1 MCTCGCRAPMNNCP
15 MGPTVTGCD
24 EHGKARRV
32 HRAGHG
38 PRAGPR
44 RLRRA
49 SMAARTFS
57 PRPSTR
63 ASIGWPGSFPYAIG
77 VTGAVVI
84 GLVARRWSRRAAA
97 AAEAWR
103 REAPRMR
110 HSGRDWTMSSATS
123 IDRRRPGLQ
132 TPPGEAG
139 EETRPADAGF
149 HVGHFF
155 VLLSL
160 IAATVAVIMTRDN
173 PPQHLILI
181 SLTVGAAG
189 LAAHGFYSMLAPFA
203 FAAGRVAPSNRS
215 ASGFARISSG
225 RRLSRSDRS
234 KSWNSTVRWGSCP
247 RRTSTRWRA
256 GLRARAIGIDEQLD
270 SGGYREIIERDLA
283 ARIGRSPSRS
293 TADGSTTPSAA
304 RAKQTGWCECGVP
317 NDQDARFCK
326 ACGSRLGAA

>member
-1 MCTCGCRAPMNNCP
+1 M
-15 MGPTVTGCD
+15 
-24 EHGKARRV
+24 
-32 HRAGHG
+32 
-38 PRAGPR
+38 
-44 RLRRA
+44 
-49 SMAARTFS
+49 
-57 PRPSTR
+57 
-63 ASIGWPGSFPYAIG
+63 
-77 VTGAVVI
+77 
-84 GLVARRWSRRAAA
+84 
-97 AAEAWR
+97 
-103 REAPRMR
+103 
-110 HSGRDWTMSSATS
+110 MSSATS

-173 PPQHLILI
+173 TPQHLILL
-181 SLTVGAAG
+181 SLAVGGVG
-189 LAAHGFYSMLAPFA
+189 LASYGVYRMLAPFA
-203 FAAGRVAPSNRS
+203 FGEGAGAVEPIGERLRADLEREKTLVLRS
-215 ASGFARISSG
+215 IKELEFDHAMGKLSPKDFEEMSG
-225 RRLSRSDRS
+225 R
-234 KSWNSTVRWGSCP
+234 
-247 RRTSTRWRA
+247 
-256 GLRARAIGIDEQLD
+256 LRARAIGIIKQLD

-304 RAKQTGWCECGVP
+304 CAKQTGWCECGVP